1 MATHCQPMP
10 EFVSHLTKT
19 FNPESKGQEWFGGYT
34 RAPEQHLYTHVHVPS
49 CSFTLSL
56 TLNSPYL
63 HVDNTTL

>member
-1 MATHCQPMP
+1 MATHCQPMS

-34 RAPEQHLYTHVHVPS
+34 RAPEQHLYTRVHVPS